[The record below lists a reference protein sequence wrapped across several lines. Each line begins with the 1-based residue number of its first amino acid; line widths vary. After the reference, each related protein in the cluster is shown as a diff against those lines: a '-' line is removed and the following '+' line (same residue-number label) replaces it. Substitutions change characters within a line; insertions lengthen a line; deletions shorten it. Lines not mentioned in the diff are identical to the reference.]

1 MLRGIDAAF
10 RSRMS
15 NRTDPI
21 NRGKVAVGHQRHDVT
36 LPMTDRIA
44 EKCRLLGDPRKL
56 SPTDLKTY
64 RGYADWLH
72 KMETKYGIMS
82 YRQDLPGFG
91 EPMEGM
97 WDAMLGFAVHHSG
110 ALRRFA
116 HLAIR
121 VFSGD
126 I

>member
-1 MLRGIDAAF
+1 MFTVRYTLWGIF
-10 RSRMS
+10 QMWFY
-15 NRTDPI
+15 I
-21 NRGKVAVGHQRHDVT
+21 AVTGMVT
-36 LPMTDRIA
+36 ATV
-44 EKCRLLGDPRKL
+44 
-56 SPTDLKTY
+56 TV
-64 RGYADWLH
+64 
-72 KMETKYGIMS
+72 
-82 YRQDLPGFG
+82 
-91 EPMEGM
+91 EGM